1 MHRIPRIA
9 AVNDLSGFG
18 RCSLAVAMPILSA
31 MGFQVCPLPTVL
43 LSAHTGYEQPY
54 IRDFTQD
61 MQAYL
66 QHWDRMEL
74 EFEAIYT
81 GFLGSAEQGE
91 ILTRFLQEPAHA
103 DVLRVVDPAMA
114 DHGELYA
121 SCTPSLVDAMRSLV
135 GCATVTTPNL
145 TEACLLVGEDYWRVL
160 HLPCDERRAAVFHI
174 GEQLLALGCEAVVI
188 TGVPDG
194 EEHIGNYV
202 LDSVRH
208 ERTCIST
215 QRVAHSYAG
224 TGDVFASVLCGAL
237 MRGNTPAEATDIAAR
252 FVHRATAYTAA
263 RDLPLQD
270 GVEFEH
276 FLGDLMGGI
285 NNEK

>member
-74 EFEAIYT
+74 QFEAIYT
-81 GFLGSAEQGE
+81 GFLGSAQQGE

-103 DVLRVVDPAMA
+103 DILRVVDPAMA

-121 SCTPSLVDAMRSLV
+121 SCAPSLVDAMRSLV

-145 TEACLLVGEDYWRVL
+145 TEACLLVGEDYRRVL
-160 HLPCDERRAAVFHI
+160 GLSTDERREAVFAI
-174 GEQLLALGCEAVVI
+174 GEQLIALGCCAAVI
-188 TGVPDG
+188 TGVPDD
-194 EEHIGNYV
+194 EDHISNYV
-202 LDSVRH
+202 LDSARGDRV
-208 ERTCIST
+208 CIST
-215 QRVAHSYAG
+215 ARVARSYAG
-224 TGDVFASVLCGAL
+224 TGDVFAAVLCGAL
-237 MRGNTPAEATDIAAR
+237 MRGQTPAEATDTAAQ
-252 FVHRATAYTAA
+252 FVHRATAYTAE

-276 FLGDLMGGI
+276 FLGDLIG
-285 NNEK
+285 E

>member
-1 MHRIPRIA
+1 MPRIPRIA

-43 LSAHTGYEQPY
+43 LSAHTGYDAPH

-61 MQAYL
+61 MQSYL
-66 QHWDRMEL
+66 QHWDTLGL

-103 DVLRVVDPAMA
+103 DILRVVDPAMA
-114 DHGELYA
+114 DHGQLYA
-121 SCTPSLVDAMRSLV
+121 SCELSLVDAMRSLV

-160 HLPCDERRAAVFHI
+160 DLPIDERRAAVFAI
-174 GEQLLALGCEAVVI
+174 GERLLSLGAEAAVI

-194 EEHIGNYV
+194 DDRIDNYV
-202 LDSVRH
+202 LDTKNGEHRCV
-208 ERTCIST
+208 ST
-215 QRVAHSYAG
+215 SRVARSYAG
-224 TGDVFASVLCGAL
+224 TGDVFAAVLCGAL
-237 MRGNTPAEATDIAAR
+237 MRGQTPAAATDTAAQ
-252 FVHRATAYTAA
+252 FVHCATAYTAE
-263 RDLPLQD
+263 RGLPLQD
-270 GVEFEH
+270 GIEFEH
-276 FLGDLMGGI
+276 FLGDLIGR
-285 NNEK
+285 